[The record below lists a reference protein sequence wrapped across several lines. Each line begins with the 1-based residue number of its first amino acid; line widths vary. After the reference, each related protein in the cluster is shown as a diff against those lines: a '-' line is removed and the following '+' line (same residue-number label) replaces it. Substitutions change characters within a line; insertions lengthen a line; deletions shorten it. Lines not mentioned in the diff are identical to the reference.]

1 MEGIMRRL
9 TVSLLITT
17 VLMTGCTSKYVG
29 NENNINVENEY
40 LNSFTLE
47 DEWEDGYG
55 IGDPYIL
62 RYDGRYYLYVSTHD
76 YKIGVKC
83 WSSDNLVDWKYEG
96 LVTEE
101 KKTLGAYAPEV
112 IYWDGYFYMYTSP
125 AGKGHYVLQSDSP
138 TGPFKLI
145 SDNIGMS
152 IDGSVFIDDNAK
164 WYFYYASPKGI
175 MAAPMKSPTEVEET
189 KVVDNTFMNWWT
201 EGPSV
206 IKRDDIYYM
215 TYTGNHVKST
225 GYRVNYSTSVESPI
239 TGYKEGVNNPILINT
254 SEDFNALGHSSS
266 VLGPDLDSY
275 YITYH
280 NLVGEKGFPL
290 RKLNIDRLVFNGEKM
305 SVLGPTN
312 FNQPSP
318 NMPQFYTWVNN
329 DTDNKMKDIE
339 EGEEKFTVSNDE
351 TSEVFTAEF
360 SFSNVRDSNVCIVTS
375 YKDSKNYGEINI
387 DIDANK
393 VSMKSIENGNESL
406 ISENTLPYKFDFS
419 KMHTIRIK
427 NNPNKTEVLLD
438 NIKVLTTDNGFKAGS
453 IGYKYAKNQADYSF
467 LAFTNESFGTSDSK
481 TIKAIPGII
490 DAIHYSGSDYEIP
503 TIEYRDSISAITL
516 NEKGKSVLY
525 NINIKEDYNYG
536 VDAIIKSADTN
547 GKVDILV
554 DGKKAL
560 TCTID
565 GNENSNEWFKK
576 YLGEMKLK
584 KGYHQIE
591 LKLREGALNIES
603 LDTYKVNAKV
613 KYENNLSKVPSDA
626 EWNLIAG
633 WTSLNDATE
642 NLGDEINR
650 AFYGN
655 DEFKIQS
662 LSVDFALGNVIND
675 VGIYFNATNESVYKE
690 QVTDS
695 MLGYYLQVQEEKLTL
710 YKLNYGREELIST
723 EVKINQKE
731 FNNFKIEIKENTILV
746 KLNDEEVLSYDDL
759 NLYTHGKIGFRA
771 DGSKIYIKNLE
782 IK

>member
-1 MEGIMRRL
+1 MRRL

-152 IDGSVFIDDNAK
+152 IYGSVFIDDNAK

-239 TGYKEGVNNPILINT
+239 TGYKVGLNNPILINT

-481 TIKAIPGII
+481 TIKAIPGRI

-536 VDAIIKSADTN
+536 VDAIIKSADTK

-565 GNENSNEWFKK
+565 GNENSNEWLKK
-576 YLGEMKLK
+576 CLGEMKLK
-584 KGYHQIE
+584 KGYHQME

-603 LDTYKVNAKV
+603 LDIYKVNTKV

-695 MLGYYLQVQEEKLTL
+695 MFGYYLQVQEEKLTL

>member
-1 MEGIMRRL
+1 MRRL

-225 GYRVNYSTSVESPI
+225 GYRANYSTSVESPI
-239 TGYKEGVNNPILINT
+239 TGYKEGLNNPILINT

-536 VDAIIKSADTN
+536 VDAIIKSADTK
-547 GKVDILV
+547 GKVEILV
-554 DGKKAL
+554 DGKKVL

-759 NLYTHGKIGFRA
+759 NLNTHGKIGFRA

>member
-1 MEGIMRRL
+1 MRRL

-239 TGYKEGVNNPILINT
+239 TGYKEGLNNPILINT

-536 VDAIIKSADTN
+536 VDAIIKSADTK

-603 LDTYKVNAKV
+603 LDTYKVNAKL

-759 NLYTHGKIGFRA
+759 NLNTHGKIGFRA

>member
-1 MEGIMRRL
+1 M
-9 TVSLLITT
+9 SLLITT

-239 TGYKEGVNNPILINT
+239 TGYKEGLNNPILINT

-536 VDAIIKSADTN
+536 VDAIIKSADTK
-547 GKVDILV
+547 GKVEILV

-759 NLYTHGKIGFRA
+759 NLNTHGKIGFRA

>member
-1 MEGIMRRL
+1 M
-9 TVSLLITT
+9 LITT

-239 TGYKEGVNNPILINT
+239 TGYKEGINNPILINT

-387 DIDANK
+387 DIEANK

-453 IGYKYAKNQADYSF
+453 IGYKYAKDQADYSF

-481 TIKAIPGII
+481 TIKAIPGRI

-503 TIEYRDSISAITL
+503 TIEYKDSISAITL

-536 VDAIIKSADTN
+536 VDAIIKSADTK

-603 LDTYKVNAKV
+603 LDIYKVNAKV

>member
-1 MEGIMRRL
+1 MRRL

-536 VDAIIKSADTN
+536 VDAIIKSADTK

-759 NLYTHGKIGFRA
+759 NLNTHGKIGFRA

>member
-1 MEGIMRRL
+1 MRRL

-239 TGYKEGVNNPILINT
+239 TGYKEGLNNPILINT

-318 NMPQFYTWVNN
+318 SMPQFYTWVNN

-375 YKDSKNYGEINI
+375 YKDSKKYGEINI
-387 DIDANK
+387 DIEANK
-393 VSMKSIENGNESL
+393 VSMKSIENGNELL

-419 KMHTIRIK
+419 KMHTVRIK

-481 TIKAIPGII
+481 TIKAIPGRI

-503 TIEYRDSISAITL
+503 TIEYKDSISAITL

-536 VDAIIKSADTN
+536 VDAIIKSADTK

-560 TCTID
+560 TCTIG
-565 GNENSNEWFKK
+565 GNENSNEWLKK
-576 YLGEMKLK
+576 CLGEMKLK
-584 KGYHQIE
+584 KGYHQME

-603 LDTYKVNAKV
+603 LDIYKVNTKV

-759 NLYTHGKIGFRA
+759 NLNTHGKIGFRA

>member
-1 MEGIMRRL
+1 MRRL

-225 GYRVNYSTSVESPI
+225 GYRVNYSISVESPI

-387 DIDANK
+387 DIEANK

-419 KMHTIRIK
+419 KMHTVRIK

-481 TIKAIPGII
+481 TIKAIPGRI

-503 TIEYRDSISAITL
+503 TIEYKDSISAITL

-536 VDAIIKSADTN
+536 VDAIIKSADTK

-565 GNENSNEWFKK
+565 GNENSNEWLKK
-576 YLGEMKLK
+576 CLGEMKLK
-584 KGYHQIE
+584 KGYHQME
-591 LKLREGALNIES
+591 LKLREGVLNIES
-603 LDTYKVNAKV
+603 LDIYKVNTKV

-695 MLGYYLQVQEEKLTL
+695 MFGYYLQVQEEKLTL
-710 YKLNYGREELIST
+710 YKLNYGREELISI

>member
-1 MEGIMRRL
+1 M
-9 TVSLLITT
+9 LITT

-239 TGYKEGVNNPILINT
+239 TGYKEGLNNPILINT

-536 VDAIIKSADTN
+536 VDAIIKSADTK

-759 NLYTHGKIGFRA
+759 NLNTHGKIGFRA

>member
-1 MEGIMRRL
+1 M
-9 TVSLLITT
+9 SLLITT

-239 TGYKEGVNNPILINT
+239 TGYKVGLNNPILINT

-481 TIKAIPGII
+481 TIKAIPGRI

-536 VDAIIKSADTN
+536 VDAIIKSADTK

-565 GNENSNEWFKK
+565 GNENSNEWLKK
-576 YLGEMKLK
+576 CLGEMKLK
-584 KGYHQIE
+584 KGYHQME

-603 LDTYKVNAKV
+603 LDIYKVNTKV

-695 MLGYYLQVQEEKLTL
+695 MFGYYLQVQEEKLTL

>member
-1 MEGIMRRL
+1 MRRL

-76 YKIGVKC
+76 YKIGIKC

-239 TGYKEGVNNPILINT
+239 TGYKEGINNPILINT

-387 DIDANK
+387 DIEANK

-481 TIKAIPGII
+481 TIKAIPGRI

-503 TIEYRDSISAITL
+503 TIEYKDSISAITL

-536 VDAIIKSADTN
+536 VDAIIKSADTK

-603 LDTYKVNAKV
+603 LDIYKVNAKV

>member
-1 MEGIMRRL
+1 MRRL

-83 WSSDNLVDWKYEG
+83 WSSDNLVDWKCEG

-112 IYWDGYFYMYTSP
+112 IYWDGYFYMYTSS

-225 GYRVNYSTSVESPI
+225 GYRVNYSISVESPI

-387 DIDANK
+387 DIEANK

-419 KMHTIRIK
+419 KMHTVRIK

-453 IGYKYAKNQADYSF
+453 IGYKYAKNQADYSV

-481 TIKAIPGII
+481 TIKAIPGRI

-503 TIEYRDSISAITL
+503 TIEYKDSISAITL

-536 VDAIIKSADTN
+536 VDAIIKSADTK

-565 GNENSNEWFKK
+565 GNENSNEWLKK
-576 YLGEMKLK
+576 CLGEMKLK
-584 KGYHQIE
+584 KGYHQME
-591 LKLREGALNIES
+591 LKLREGVLNIES
-603 LDTYKVNAKV
+603 LDIYKVNTKV

-695 MLGYYLQVQEEKLTL
+695 MFGYYLQVQEEKLTL

-759 NLYTHGKIGFRA
+759 NLYTYGKIGFRA

>member
-1 MEGIMRRL
+1 MG
-9 TVSLLITT
+9 LLLTT
-17 VLMTGCTSKYVG
+17 VLMAGCTSKYVG
-29 NENNINVENEY
+29 NENNVNVENEY

-47 DEWEDGYG
+47 DEWEDDYG
-55 IGDPYIL
+55 IGDPYIF

-76 YKIGVKC
+76 YKVGVKC

-101 KKTLGAYAPEV
+101 KKTLGAYAPEI

-206 IKRDDIYYM
+206 IKKDDIYYM

-225 GYRVNYSTSVESPI
+225 GYRVNYSTSLESPI

-254 SEDFNALGHSSS
+254 SEEFYALGHSSS

-275 YITYH
+275 YIAYH
-280 NLVGEKGFPL
+280 NLVGENGFPL

-329 DTDNKMKDIE
+329 DTDNKMKNIE
-339 EGEEKFTVSNDE
+339 EGEEKFIVSNDE

-360 SFSNVRDSNVCIVTS
+360 SFSDVKDSNVCIVTS
-375 YKDSKNYGEINI
+375 YKDSKNYGETNI
-387 DIDANK
+387 DIEDNK
-393 VSMKSIENGNESL
+393 VSMKLIENGNESL

-427 NNPNKTEVLLD
+427 NNPNKMEVLLD

-453 IGYKYAKNQADYSF
+453 VGYKYAKYPADYSF
-467 LAFTNESFGTSDSK
+467 LAFSNESFGTSDSK
-481 TIKAIPGII
+481 TIKAIPGRI
-490 DAIHYSGSDYEIP
+490 DAIHYNKSAYEIP
-503 TIEYRDSISAITL
+503 VIEYEDSISAITL
-516 NEKGKSVLY
+516 DEKGKSVLY
-525 NINIKEDYNYG
+525 NINVKEDYSYG
-536 VDAIIKSADTN
+536 IDAIVKSADIK

-554 DGKKAL
+554 DGKKYL
-560 TCTID
+560 TCTIEK
-565 GNENSNEWFKK
+565 NENVNEWFKG

-591 LKLREGALNIES
+591 LKLKEGLLNIES
-603 LDTYKVNAKV
+603 LDIYKVNTKV
-613 KYENNLSKVPSDA
+613 KYKNNLYKVPSDT

-642 NLGDEINR
+642 SLGDEINR
-650 AFYGN
+650 VFYGK

-662 LSVDFALGNVIND
+662 LSVDFALGNVVKD
-675 VGIYFNATNESVYKE
+675 VGIYFNATNESLYKE

-695 MLGYYLQVQEEKLTL
+695 MFGYYLQIQEEKLIL
-710 YKLNYGREELIST
+710 HKLNYGREELIST
-723 EVKINQKE
+723 EVKISPKE
-731 FNNFKIEIKENTILV
+731 FINFKIEIKENTIV
-746 KLNDEEVLSYDDL
+746 IKINDKEVLSYVDL
-759 NLYTHGKIGFRA
+759 DLYTHGKIGFRA

>member
-1 MEGIMRRL
+1 MRRL

-225 GYRVNYSTSVESPI
+225 GYRVNYSISVESPI

-387 DIDANK
+387 DIEANK

-419 KMHTIRIK
+419 KMHTVRIK

-481 TIKAIPGII
+481 TIKAIPGRI

-503 TIEYRDSISAITL
+503 TIEYKDSISAITL

-536 VDAIIKSADTN
+536 VDAIIKSADTK

-565 GNENSNEWFKK
+565 GNENSNEWLKK
-576 YLGEMKLK
+576 CLGEMKLK
-584 KGYHQIE
+584 KGYHQME

-603 LDTYKVNAKV
+603 LDIYKVNTKV

-695 MLGYYLQVQEEKLTL
+695 MFGYYLQVQEEKLTL

>member
-1 MEGIMRRL
+1 MRRL

-759 NLYTHGKIGFRA
+759 NLNTHGKIGFRA

>member
-1 MEGIMRRL
+1 MRRL

-239 TGYKEGVNNPILINT
+239 TGYKEGLNNPILINT

-393 VSMKSIENGNESL
+393 VSMKSIENCNESL

-536 VDAIIKSADTN
+536 VDAIIKSADTK

-759 NLYTHGKIGFRA
+759 NLNTHGKIGFRA

>member
-1 MEGIMRRL
+1 MRRL

-239 TGYKEGVNNPILINT
+239 TGYKEGLNNPILINT

-536 VDAIIKSADTN
+536 VDAIIKSADTK

-695 MLGYYLQVQEEKLTL
+695 MFGYYLQVQEEKLTL

-759 NLYTHGKIGFRA
+759 NLNTHGKIGFRA

>member
-1 MEGIMRRL
+1 MRRL

-239 TGYKEGVNNPILINT
+239 TGYKVGLNNPILINT

-536 VDAIIKSADTN
+536 VDAIIKSADTK

-759 NLYTHGKIGFRA
+759 NLNTHGKIGFRA

>member
-1 MEGIMRRL
+1 MRRL

-239 TGYKEGVNNPILINT
+239 TGYKEGLNNPILINT

-419 KMHTIRIK
+419 KMHTIGIK

-536 VDAIIKSADTN
+536 VDAIIKSADTK

-759 NLYTHGKIGFRA
+759 NLNTHGKIGFRA

>member
-1 MEGIMRRL
+1 MRRL

-239 TGYKEGVNNPILINT
+239 TGYKVGLNNPILINT

-481 TIKAIPGII
+481 TIKAIPGRI

-536 VDAIIKSADTN
+536 VDAIIKSADTK

-565 GNENSNEWFKK
+565 GNENSNEWLKK
-576 YLGEMKLK
+576 CLGEMKLK
-584 KGYHQIE
+584 KGYHQME

-603 LDTYKVNAKV
+603 LDIYKVNTKV

-695 MLGYYLQVQEEKLTL
+695 MFGYYLQVQEEKLTL

-746 KLNDEEVLSYDDL
+746 KLNYEEVLSYDDL

>member
-1 MEGIMRRL
+1 M
-9 TVSLLITT
+9 SLLITT

-239 TGYKEGVNNPILINT
+239 TGYKEGLNNPILINT

-536 VDAIIKSADTN
+536 VDAIIKSADTK

-759 NLYTHGKIGFRA
+759 NLNTHGKIGFRA

>member
-1 MEGIMRRL
+1 M
-9 TVSLLITT
+9 SLLITT

-239 TGYKEGVNNPILINT
+239 TGYKEGINNPILINT

-387 DIDANK
+387 DIEANK

-453 IGYKYAKNQADYSF
+453 IGYKYAKDQADYSF

-481 TIKAIPGII
+481 TIKAIPGRI

-503 TIEYRDSISAITL
+503 TIEYKDSISAITL

-536 VDAIIKSADTN
+536 VDAIIKSADTK

-603 LDTYKVNAKV
+603 LDIYKVNAKV

>member
-1 MEGIMRRL
+1 MRRL

-239 TGYKEGVNNPILINT
+239 TGYKEGINNPILINT

-387 DIDANK
+387 DIEANK

-438 NIKVLTTDNGFKAGS
+438 NIKVLTTNNGFKAGS
-453 IGYKYAKNQADYSF
+453 IGYKYAKDQADYSF

-481 TIKAIPGII
+481 TIKAIPGRI

-503 TIEYRDSISAITL
+503 TIEYKDSISAITL

-536 VDAIIKSADTN
+536 VDAIIKSADTK

-603 LDTYKVNAKV
+603 LDIYKVNAKV

>member
-1 MEGIMRRL
+1 MRRL

-239 TGYKEGVNNPILINT
+239 TGYKEGVNSPILINT

-536 VDAIIKSADTN
+536 VDAIIKSADTK

-759 NLYTHGKIGFRA
+759 NLNTHGKIGFRA

>member
-1 MEGIMRRL
+1 MRRL

-239 TGYKEGVNNPILINT
+239 TGYKEGLNNPILINT

-536 VDAIIKSADTN
+536 VDAIIKSADTK

-759 NLYTHGKIGFRA
+759 NLNTHGKIGFRA

>member
-1 MEGIMRRL
+1 M
-9 TVSLLITT
+9 SLLITT

-152 IDGSVFIDDNAK
+152 IYGSVFIDDNAK

-239 TGYKEGVNNPILINT
+239 TGYKVGLNNPILINT

-481 TIKAIPGII
+481 TIKAIPGRI

-536 VDAIIKSADTN
+536 VDAIIKSADTK

-565 GNENSNEWFKK
+565 GNENSNEWLKK
-576 YLGEMKLK
+576 CLGEMKLK
-584 KGYHQIE
+584 KGYHQME

-603 LDTYKVNAKV
+603 LDIYKVNTKV

-695 MLGYYLQVQEEKLTL
+695 MFGYYLQVQEEKLTL

>member
-225 GYRVNYSTSVESPI
+225 GYRVNYSISVESPI

-387 DIDANK
+387 DIEANK

-419 KMHTIRIK
+419 KMHTVRIK

-481 TIKAIPGII
+481 TIKAIPGRI

-503 TIEYRDSISAITL
+503 TIEYKDSISAITL

-536 VDAIIKSADTN
+536 VDAIIKSADTK

-565 GNENSNEWFKK
+565 GNENSNEWLKK
-576 YLGEMKLK
+576 CLGEMKLK
-584 KGYHQIE
+584 KGYHQME
-591 LKLREGALNIES
+591 LKLREGVLNIES
-603 LDTYKVNAKV
+603 LDIYKVNTKV

-662 LSVDFALGNVIND
+662 LSVDFALGNVVND

-695 MLGYYLQVQEEKLTL
+695 MFGYYLQVQEEKLTL

>member
-1 MEGIMRRL
+1 M
-9 TVSLLITT
+9 LITT

-239 TGYKEGVNNPILINT
+239 TGYKVGLNNPILINT

-481 TIKAIPGII
+481 TIKAIPGRI

-536 VDAIIKSADTN
+536 VDAIIKSADTK

-565 GNENSNEWFKK
+565 GNENSNEWLKK
-576 YLGEMKLK
+576 CLGEMKLK
-584 KGYHQIE
+584 KGYHQME

-603 LDTYKVNAKV
+603 LDIYKVNTKV

-695 MLGYYLQVQEEKLTL
+695 MFGYYLQVQEEKLTL

>member
-1 MEGIMRRL
+1 MRRL

-239 TGYKEGVNNPILINT
+239 TGYKEGLNNPILINT

-536 VDAIIKSADTN
+536 VDAIIKSADTK
-547 GKVDILV
+547 GKVEILV

-759 NLYTHGKIGFRA
+759 NLNTHGKIGFRA

-782 IK
+782 VK

>member
-1 MEGIMRRL
+1 MRRL

-239 TGYKEGVNNPILINT
+239 TGYKVGLNNPILINT

-481 TIKAIPGII
+481 TIKAIPGRI

-536 VDAIIKSADTN
+536 VDAIIKSADTK

-565 GNENSNEWFKK
+565 GNENSNEWLKK
-576 YLGEMKLK
+576 CLGEMKLK
-584 KGYHQIE
+584 KGYHQME

-603 LDTYKVNAKV
+603 LDIYKVNTKV

-695 MLGYYLQVQEEKLTL
+695 MFGYYLQVQEEKLTL

>member
-1 MEGIMRRL
+1 M
-9 TVSLLITT
+9 SLLITT

-225 GYRVNYSTSVESPI
+225 GYRVNYSISVESPI

-387 DIDANK
+387 DIEANK

-419 KMHTIRIK
+419 KMHTVRIK

-438 NIKVLTTDNGFKAGS
+438 NIKVLTTDNGFKAGL

-481 TIKAIPGII
+481 TIKAIPGRI

-503 TIEYRDSISAITL
+503 TIEYKDSISAITL

-536 VDAIIKSADTN
+536 VDAIIKSADTK

-565 GNENSNEWFKK
+565 GNENSNEWLKK
-576 YLGEMKLK
+576 CLGEMKLK
-584 KGYHQIE
+584 KGYHQME
-591 LKLREGALNIES
+591 LKLREGVLNIES
-603 LDTYKVNAKV
+603 LDIYKVNTKV

-695 MLGYYLQVQEEKLTL
+695 MFGYYLQVQEEKLTL

>member
-1 MEGIMRRL
+1 MRRL

-29 NENNINVENEY
+29 NENKINVENEY

-239 TGYKEGVNNPILINT
+239 TGYKEGLNNPILINT

-536 VDAIIKSADTN
+536 VDAIIKSADTK

-759 NLYTHGKIGFRA
+759 NLNTHGKIGFRA

>member
-1 MEGIMRRL
+1 MRRL

-164 WYFYYASPKGI
+164 WYFYYSLPKGI

-225 GYRVNYSTSVESPI
+225 GYRVNYSISVESPI

-387 DIDANK
+387 DIEANK

-419 KMHTIRIK
+419 KMHTVRIK

-481 TIKAIPGII
+481 TIKAIPGRI

-503 TIEYRDSISAITL
+503 TIEYKDSISAITL

-536 VDAIIKSADTN
+536 VDAIIKSADTK

-565 GNENSNEWFKK
+565 GNENSNEWLKK
-576 YLGEMKLK
+576 CLGEMKLK
-584 KGYHQIE
+584 KGYHQME
-591 LKLREGALNIES
+591 LKLREGVLNIES
-603 LDTYKVNAKV
+603 LDIYKVNTKV

-662 LSVDFALGNVIND
+662 LSVDFALGNVVND

-695 MLGYYLQVQEEKLTL
+695 MFGYYLQVQEEKLTL

>member
-1 MEGIMRRL
+1 M
-9 TVSLLITT
+9 SLLITT

-239 TGYKEGVNNPILINT
+239 TGYKEGLNNPILINT

-393 VSMKSIENGNESL
+393 VSMKSIENCNESL

-536 VDAIIKSADTN
+536 VDAIIKSADTK

-759 NLYTHGKIGFRA
+759 NLNTHGKIGFRA

>member
-1 MEGIMRRL
+1 MRRL

-387 DIDANK
+387 DIEANK
-393 VSMKSIENGNESL
+393 VSMKSIENGNELL

-419 KMHTIRIK
+419 KMHTVRIK

-481 TIKAIPGII
+481 TIKAIPGRI

-503 TIEYRDSISAITL
+503 TIEYKDSISAITL

-536 VDAIIKSADTN
+536 VDAIIKSADTK

-565 GNENSNEWFKK
+565 GNENSNEWLKK
-576 YLGEMKLK
+576 CLGEMKLK
-584 KGYHQIE
+584 KGYHQME

-603 LDTYKVNAKV
+603 LDIYKVNAKV

-759 NLYTHGKIGFRA
+759 NLNTHGKIGFRA

>member
-1 MEGIMRRL
+1 
-9 TVSLLITT
+9 
-17 VLMTGCTSKYVG
+17 
-29 NENNINVENEY
+29 
-40 LNSFTLE
+40 
-47 DEWEDGYG
+47 
-55 IGDPYIL
+55 
-62 RYDGRYYLYVSTHD
+62 
-76 YKIGVKC
+76 
-83 WSSDNLVDWKYEG
+83 
-96 LVTEE
+96 
-101 KKTLGAYAPEV
+101 
-112 IYWDGYFYMYTSP
+112 
-125 AGKGHYVLQSDSP
+125 
-138 TGPFKLI
+138 
-145 SDNIGMS
+145 
-152 IDGSVFIDDNAK
+152 
-164 WYFYYASPKGI
+164 
-175 MAAPMKSPTEVEET
+175 
-189 KVVDNTFMNWWT
+189 
-201 EGPSV
+201 
-206 IKRDDIYYM
+206 
-215 TYTGNHVKST
+215 
-225 GYRVNYSTSVESPI
+225 
-239 TGYKEGVNNPILINT
+239 
-254 SEDFNALGHSSS
+254 
-266 VLGPDLDSY
+266 
-275 YITYH
+275 
-280 NLVGEKGFPL
+280 
-290 RKLNIDRLVFNGEKM
+290 
-305 SVLGPTN
+305 
-312 FNQPSP
+312 
-318 NMPQFYTWVNN
+318 
-329 DTDNKMKDIE
+329 
-339 EGEEKFTVSNDE
+339 
-351 TSEVFTAEF
+351 
-360 SFSNVRDSNVCIVTS
+360 
-375 YKDSKNYGEINI
+375 
-387 DIDANK
+387 
-393 VSMKSIENGNESL
+393 MKSIENGNESL

-453 IGYKYAKNQADYSF
+453 IGYKYAKDQADYSV

-481 TIKAIPGII
+481 TIKAIPGRI

-536 VDAIIKSADTN
+536 VDAIIKSADTK

-584 KGYHQIE
+584 KGYHKIE

-603 LDTYKVNAKV
+603 LDIYKVNAKV

-746 KLNDEEVLSYDDL
+746 KLNDEEVLSYYDL
-759 NLYTHGKIGFRA
+759 NLNTHGKIGFRA

>member
-1 MEGIMRRL
+1 M
-9 TVSLLITT
+9 SLLITT

-101 KKTLGAYAPEV
+101 KKALGAYAPEV

-387 DIDANK
+387 DIEANK

-419 KMHTIRIK
+419 KMHTVRIK

-481 TIKAIPGII
+481 TIKAIPGRI

-503 TIEYRDSISAITL
+503 TIEYKDSISAITL

-536 VDAIIKSADTN
+536 VDAIIKSADTK

-565 GNENSNEWFKK
+565 GNENSNEWLKK
-576 YLGEMKLK
+576 CLGEMKLK
-584 KGYHQIE
+584 KGYHQME

-603 LDTYKVNAKV
+603 LDIYKVNTKV

-695 MLGYYLQVQEEKLTL
+695 MFGYYLQVQEEKLTL